1 MRLTLRTLLAYLD
14 DVLEPSQAKELGEK
28 IAESS
33 VATAL
38 VNRMRE
44 VMRRRRLSA
53 PAVQGPGSGVDANRI
68 GEYLDNTLSP
78 DAVADIERVCLESDV
93 HLAEVAACHQ
103 ILTLVLGEPVDVPL
117 DSRERMYALGPKA
130 ATLELDLP
138 ADRSTTRIASIT
150 DPAMQR
156 TNIVPATGP
165 VDVPT
170 VIEDYRTNGVPGY
183 LRPETTWKSYLPY
196 GALAAVLLLWAGLV
210 YFDPP
215 IAPKRSPA
223 EIAAD
228 RANDERLVDDD
239 SELMVPVTDEPGHAV
254 VNVGT
259 EVPAPLDEVPGE
271 ASDQPLAP
279 RTASRAPTAV
289 PPRPTE
295 TKRIVTDPEPG
306 EATPAEKTAVA
317 AVSGDRGDGAKLP
330 APGDDLVSAD
340 LGEAGAVA
348 AKPMPADEP
357 AAFPEGDLRQ
367 PTRPGASVTARPAVR
382 EIPGTGSKPLGSK
395 PSASEP
401 ADKKTAGEENSVA
414 AVTAPPAPDQIP
426 APMPEESAPL
436 AHVVCKYLS
445 RTGVAIVS
453 DRSAESYM
461 VLGRDKSI
469 ETGDVV
475 AVPEPFEGDFDVGE
489 RYRLRIPGG
498 TTLLRLGPTAA
509 ADHGW
514 ALIRGRMTL
523 STDGATRAGER
534 TVVALQI
541 RDRIWKIELLAPDT
555 RLTVAMSPR
564 DPQDFEEQ
572 FDGIT
577 FKAAIVLER
586 GVVRV
591 TGDSTGKML
600 VENPGWFSLTP
611 GVSFGT
617 SDPVDP
623 EGVSV
628 LDRQPAWLV
637 AMSQASAAKNY
648 AKLMEEKFYDAT
660 TPVDQTIVGAIDDK
674 RPLVSRLAVDCLVQ
688 LQSIPLLVDI
698 IHRTDHEE
706 SRRAAIAALRAW
718 LPEVDENRAIL
729 KTELERRFT
738 PGDAGIV
745 YRLLWG
751 YGDKHFRD
759 TDTSR
764 QLVEWLRHDHIAV
777 RELAWLHIQRSG
789 RRDFDYRP
797 NVNSAQRQTA
807 VNRIVTQLRG
817 AALIVKPAAQ

>member
-14 DVLEPSQAKELGEK
+14 DVLEPTQAKELGEK

-44 VMRRRRLSA
+44 VLRRRRLSA

-68 GEYLDNTLSP
+68 GEYLDNTLPP

-130 ATLELDLP
+130 ATLEVDEP
-138 ADRSTTRIASIT
+138 TERPTTRISSIT
-150 DPAMQR
+150 NPVMQR
-156 TNIVPATGP
+156 TTIVPASGP
-165 VDVPT
+165 VEVPS
-170 VIEDYRTNGVPGY
+170 VVDDFRNNGLPEY
-183 LRPETTWKSYLPY
+183 LRPETTWRSYLPY

-215 IAPKRSPA
+215 ISPKRSPA

-228 RANDERLVDDD
+228 RNNTELLVDDNH
-239 SELMVPVTDEPGHAV
+239 ELDVPLTEEPPREIPAGRAV
-254 VNVGT
+254 VNGGT
-259 EVPAPLDEVPGE
+259 NVPAPMDDVAGDPG
-271 ASDQPLAP
+271 DQPIAP
-279 RTASRAPTAV
+279 RTASRGPTIV
-289 PPRPTE
+289 TPRTTE
-295 TKRIVTDPEPG
+295 TKRVPMEPVGDEPAGG
-306 EATPAEKTAVA
+306 EAVAALNGPTPETPAERPD
-317 AVSGDRGDGAKLP
+317 SRKLP
-330 APGDDLVSAD
+330 TPTDDLVSAD
-340 LGEAGAVA
+340 LGEAGAVGP
-348 AKPMPADEP
+348 KP
-357 AAFPEGDLRQ
+357 AAPEAPSEFPAGDLRQ
-367 PTRPGASVTARPAVR
+367 PGRAGSSAAARP
-382 EIPGTGSKPLGSK
+382 IPVPD
-395 PSASEP
+395 SEP
-401 ADKKTAGEENSVA
+401 AADDSALASAT
-414 AVTAPPAPDQIP
+414 PAPTRPTEPEPLTPEP
-426 APMPEESAPL
+426 ASAGP
-436 AHVVCKYLS
+436 VVCKYLS

-461 VLGRDKSI
+461 VLGRDRSI

-475 AVPEPFEGDFDVGE
+475 AVPEPFEGEFDVGE

-498 TTLLRLGPTAA
+498 TTMLRLGPTAA

-514 ALIRGRMTL
+514 ALIRGRMHL
-523 STDGATRAGER
+523 STDGAARATER

-541 RDRIWKIELLAPDT
+541 RDRMWKIELLAPDT
-555 RLTVAMSPR
+555 RLSVAMVPR

-572 FDGIT
+572 FDGIM
-577 FKAAIVLER
+577 FKAAVVLER

-591 TGDSTGKML
+591 TGDSTGKVL
-600 VENPGWFSLTP
+600 LKTPGWFSLTP
-611 GVSFGT
+611 GVAFGPN
-617 SDPVDP
+617 DPVDP
-623 EGVSV
+623 EGLNV
-628 LDRQPAWLV
+628 LERQPAWLV
-637 AMSQASAAKNY
+637 ASSASTVARNY
-648 AKLMEEKFYDAT
+648 AKTMEEKFYDPA
-660 TPVDQTIVGAIDDK
+660 TPVEQTIVGAIDDK

-688 LQSIPLLVDI
+688 LQTIPLLVDI
-698 IHRTDHEE
+698 IHKTDHEE

-751 YGDKHFRD
+751 YGEKHFRD
-759 TDTSR
+759 PDTSR

-789 RRDFDYRP
+789 RRDFEYRP
-797 NVNSAQRQTA
+797 NVNAAQRNTA

-817 AALIVKPAAQ
+817 NALLTKPAGT